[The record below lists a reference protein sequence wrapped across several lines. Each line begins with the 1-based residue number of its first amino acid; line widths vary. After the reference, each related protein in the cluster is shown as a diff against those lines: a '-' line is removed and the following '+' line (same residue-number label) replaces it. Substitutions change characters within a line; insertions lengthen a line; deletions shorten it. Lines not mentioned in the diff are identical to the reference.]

1 MKLKINSLPK
11 SQQEIVVSL
20 NQKDLLPFKE
30 IALKELNKDLQING
44 YRLGKAPL
52 PIAENHLSPMKVSE
66 RMAALAIEKMY
77 PEIIL
82 ENNIQVIGRPN
93 IYITKIVP
101 GQEVVFKIE
110 ITVIPEIN
118 LPDYQTIAR
127 NTQKKNGDK
136 LTITDKEITE
146 ALSWLQNSRAVL
158 QTVNRQAKID
168 DIITI
173 DYQIKE
179 NENTIPHGEDK
190 NYSFILGKG
199 NFIPGFE
206 DNLIKM
212 KPGDKKNFEIIV
224 PKNWPEK
231 KLQDK
236 TLDIE
241 VSLKEIKIK
250 ELPDLDDKFAQG
262 VGKFK
267 NMEELKKNIKDGLLI
282 EKQQKEKEKWQ
293 AEVLEKI
300 SSETQ
305 IEIPEILVESELNIM
320 IGELRNQ
327 LNQIQLPF
335 EKYLEQIKKNEED
348 LKKDLKELAKKRVVS
363 SLVLREIASLEKI
376 EVTEKEIQ
384 DKINEILKQIPTPEI
399 KEKINQEDLKEF
411 ALSIIRNEKVFNF
424 LEGQQSQGK

>member
-1 MKLKINSLPK
+1 
-11 SQQEIVVSL
+11 
-20 NQKDLLPFKE
+20 
-30 IALKELNKDLQING
+30 
-44 YRLGKAPL
+44 
-52 PIAENHLSPMKVSE
+52 
-66 RMAALAIEKMY
+66 LAIEKMY

-82 ENNIQVIGRPN
+82 ENNIQAIGRPN

-101 GQEVVFKIE
+101 SQEVVFKIE
-110 ITVIPEIN
+110 ITVIPEIH
-118 LPDYQTIAR
+118 LPDYQTIAK
-127 NTQKKNGDK
+127 NTLKKDEDK
-136 LTITDKEITE
+136 LTVTTKEITE

-158 QTVNRQAKID
+158 QTVNRQARID
-168 DIITI
+168 DIVTI

-179 NENTIPHGEDK
+179 NQNTIPNGEDE

-212 KPGDKKNFEIIV
+212 KSGDKKNFEIIV

-231 KLQDK
+231 QLQNK
-236 TLDIE
+236 TLNIE
-241 VSLKEIKIK
+241 VSLKEVKTK
-250 ELPDLDDKFAQG
+250 ELPDLDDKFAQNI
-262 VGKFK
+262 GKFK
-267 NMEELKKNIKDGLLI
+267 NIEELKKNIKDGLLI

-305 IEIPEILVESELNIM
+305 IKVPEILVESELNIM

-335 EKYLEQIKKNEED
+335 EKYLEQIKKNEEE
-348 LKKDLKELAKKRVVS
+348 LKKDLKKLAKKRVIS

-384 DKINEILKQIPTPEI
+384 GKINDILKQIPTPEI

-411 ALSIIRNEKVFNF
+411 ALSIMRNEKVFNF
-424 LEGQQSQGK
+424 LEGQQGKDK

>member
-30 IALKELNKDLQING
+30 TALKELNKDLQING

-66 RMAALAIEKMY
+66 KIAALAIEKMY

-118 LPDYQTIAR
+118 LPDYQTIAK

-231 KLQDK
+231 QLQDK

-250 ELPDLDDKFAQG
+250 ELPDLDDKFAQSI
-262 VGKFK
+262 GKFK

>member
-1 MKLKINSLPK
+1 MKLKINPLPK

>member
-1 MKLKINSLPK
+1 MKLKINSLPESK
-11 SQQEIVVSL
+11 QEIIVSL
-20 NQKDLLPFKE
+20 NHKDLLPFKE
-30 IALKELNKDLQING
+30 TALKELNKDLQING

-82 ENNIQVIGRPN
+82 ENNIQAIGRPN

-101 GQEVVFKIE
+101 SQEVVFKIE
-110 ITVIPEIN
+110 ITVIPEIH
-118 LPDYQTIAR
+118 LPDYQTIAK
-127 NTQKKNGDK
+127 NTLKKDEDK
-136 LTITDKEITE
+136 LTVTAKEITE

-158 QTVNRQAKID
+158 QTVNRQARID
-168 DIITI
+168 DIVTI

-179 NENTIPHGEDK
+179 NQNTIPNGEDK

-212 KPGDKKNFEIIV
+212 KSGDKKNFEIIV

-231 KLQDK
+231 QLQSK
-236 TLDIE
+236 TLSIE
-241 VSLKEIKIK
+241 VFLKEVKTK
-250 ELPDLDDKFAQG
+250 ELPDLDDKFAQN

-267 NMEELKKNIKDGLLI
+267 NIEELKKNIKDGLLI

-305 IEIPEILVESELNIM
+305 IEVPEILVESELNIM

-335 EKYLEQIKKNEED
+335 EKYLEQIKKNEEE
-348 LKKDLKELAKKRVVS
+348 LKKDLKKLAKKRVIS

-384 DKINEILKQIPTPEI
+384 DKINDILKQIPTPEI

-411 ALSIIRNEKVFNF
+411 ALSIMRNEKVFNF
-424 LEGQQSQGK
+424 LERQQGKGK

>member
-1 MKLKINSLPK
+1 MKLKINSLPESK
-11 SQQEIVVSL
+11 QEIIVSL
-20 NQKDLLPFKE
+20 NHKDLLPFKE
-30 IALKELNKDLQING
+30 TALKELNKDLQING

-82 ENNIQVIGRPN
+82 ENNIQAIGRPN

-101 GQEVVFKIE
+101 SQEVVFKIE
-110 ITVIPEIN
+110 ITVIPEIH
-118 LPDYQTIAR
+118 LPDYQTIAK
-127 NTQKKNGDK
+127 NTLKKDEDK
-136 LTITDKEITE
+136 LTVTTKEITE

-158 QTVNRQAKID
+158 QTVNRQARID
-168 DIITI
+168 DIVTI

-179 NENTIPHGEDK
+179 NQNTIPNGEDE

-212 KPGDKKNFEIIV
+212 KSGDKKNFEIIV

-231 KLQDK
+231 QLQNK
-236 TLDIE
+236 TLNIE
-241 VSLKEIKIK
+241 VSLKEVKTK
-250 ELPDLDDKFAQG
+250 ELPDLDDKFAQNI
-262 VGKFK
+262 GKFK
-267 NMEELKKNIKDGLLI
+267 NIEELKKNIKDGLLI

-305 IEIPEILVESELNIM
+305 IKVPEILVESELNIM

-335 EKYLEQIKKNEED
+335 EKYLEQIKKNEEE
-348 LKKDLKELAKKRVVS
+348 LKKDLKKLAKKRVIS
-363 SLVLREIASLEKI
+363 YLFLREIASLEKI

-384 DKINEILKQIPTPEI
+384 GKINDILKQIPTPEI

-411 ALSIIRNEKVFNF
+411 ALSIMRNEKVFNF
-424 LEGQQSQGK
+424 LEGQQGKDK

>member
-1 MKLKINSLPK
+1 LKINSLPK

-30 IALKELNKDLQING
+30 TALKELNKDLQING

-66 RMAALAIEKMY
+66 KIAALAIEKMY

-118 LPDYQTIAR
+118 LPDYQTIAK

-231 KLQDK
+231 QLQDK

-250 ELPDLDDKFAQG
+250 ELPDLDDKFAQSI
-262 VGKFK
+262 GKFK